1 MEERNGEFF
10 CPVKDKQKDNINAI
24 CHLCLAEQTPNI
36 YRDDFMRICLYGS
49 GSRKIDSKYTNC
61 AYELGCEIAKHGHS
75 LVFGGGDT
83 GMMGAC
89 AKGVQDNNGTTIG
102 IAPEWIGNFEP
113 LCEHCK
119 EFIYVDSMDERKNKF
134 LENSDAFIIT
144 PGGIGTLDEFFEIIT
159 LRKLK
164 QHDKEIIVFNIAGF
178 FDKMFEMIDEM
189 GEKGFLYKQ
198 EELFKKVDT
207 INEIFEII

>member
-1 MEERNGEFF
+1 MLMQSATYVWLSKPSIF
-10 CPVKDKQKDNINAI
+10 
-24 CHLCLAEQTPNI
+24 
-36 YRDDFMRICLYGS
+36 RDDFMKICLYGS
-49 GSRKIDSKYTNC
+49 GSRKIDPKYTNC
-61 AYELGCEIAKHGHS
+61 AYELGREIAKHGHS

-89 AKGVQDNNGTTIG
+89 AKGIHDNNGTSIG

-113 LCEHCK
+113 LCKQCD
-119 EFIYVDSMDERKNKF
+119 EFIYVDSMDERKKKF

-164 QHDKEIIVFNIAGF
+164 QHHKEIIVFNIEGF
-178 FDKMFEMIDEM
+178 FDKMLEMIDEM
-189 GEKGFLYKQ
+189 SEKGFLYKQ

>member
-1 MEERNGEFF
+1 MN
-10 CPVKDKQKDNINAI
+10 
-24 CHLCLAEQTPNI
+24 
-36 YRDDFMRICLYGS
+36 ICLYGS
-49 GSRKIDSKYTNC
+49 GSRKIDDVYTDK
-61 AYELGCEIAKHGHS
+61 AYELGYQLAKRGHT

-89 AKGVQDNNGTTIG
+89 AKGIHDNNGSSIG

-113 LCEHCK
+113 LCEKCSK
-119 EFIYVDSMDERKNKF
+119 FIYVDSMDERKREFVK
-134 LENSDAFIIT
+134 NSDAFIIT

-164 QHDKEIIVFNIAGF
+164 QHDKQIIVFNIAHF

-189 GEKGFLYKQ
+189 SEKGFLYKQ
-198 EELFKKVDT
+198 EEIFKIANDIDDVFKYLGD
-207 INEIFEII
+207 